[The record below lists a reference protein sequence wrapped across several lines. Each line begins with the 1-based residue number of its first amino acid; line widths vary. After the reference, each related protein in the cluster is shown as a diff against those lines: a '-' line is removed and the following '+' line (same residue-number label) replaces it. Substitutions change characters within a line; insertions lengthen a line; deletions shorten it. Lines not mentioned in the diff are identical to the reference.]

1 MENVLYLSRED
12 EATAYESDDHDKR
25 AGDEYGYNSDDEM
38 NDVFLSESDSSRLQ
52 TLGQKKSK
60 NSIRFISVYK

>member
-1 MENVLYLSRED
+1 MPKKKKSSKN
-12 EATAYESDDHDKR
+12 ESDDDDKR

-60 NSIRFISVYK
+60 NSIRFISVY

>member
-12 EATAYESDDHDKR
+12 KDTAYESDDDDKST
-25 AGDEYGYNSDDEM
+25 GDEYGYNSDDEM

-60 NSIRFISVYK
+60 NSIRFISVY